1 MRKILPHR
9 RLGLRRRILAVPS
22 VPFAP
27 YYFLL
32 LLILLPML
40 VGCGSKESK
49 EVDTTELR
57 VQCEK
62 ESGFSGPAQVVPETG
77 LVFVWRADEA
87 MVAECQDGKL
97 VGILESGDHP
107 GDAP

>member
-1 MRKILPHR
+1 MRKFLP
-9 RLGLRRRILAVPS
+9 
-22 VPFAP
+22 
-27 YYFLL
+27 LL
-32 LLILLPML
+32 LAPML
-40 VGCGSKESK
+40 VACGGEGSKPTA
-49 EVDTTELR
+49 DITELR

-77 LVFVWRADEA
+77 TVFVWRADSE

-97 VGILESGDHP
+97 VGILESGNHP

>member
-1 MRKILPHR
+1 MKKLLTVLALP
-9 RLGLRRRILAVPS
+9 LLVSCG
-22 VPFAP
+22 AP
-27 YYFLL
+27 EKVEYD
-32 LLILLPML
+32 I
-40 VGCGSKESK
+40 
-49 EVDTTELR
+49 TEMR

-97 VGILESGDHP
+97 VGILESGNHP
-107 GDAP
+107 GDNL